1 MTVLITGSEG
11 FIGRNLVA
19 TLKAQGKD
27 VLEFDTKNYRPEE
40 LFSLYDMT
48 DVKMIYHLGA
58 ISSTLDTNLDAL
70 YRHNVEFSIDLFNM
84 AISHKI
90 PVVYTTSA
98 SVFGNT
104 MKDGQ
109 YIYNPLNYYA
119 TTKMLTEMWLFQ
131 NRSKFRILSVPRLF
145 NVYGADERKS
155 DMSTSPICK
164 FTQQAKETGVI
175 TLFKGSHEMIRDFI
189 CIEDVLQV
197 LIDIPKWGFY
207 DVGTCLP
214 ISFQE
219 IAEMIADKYNAT
231 IRYVPMPD
239 NMKPSYQYYTKARQ
253 NVIWCKTVE
262 QWINS
267 QPK

>member
-1 MTVLITGSEG
+1 MILVTGSEG

-19 TLKAQGKD
+19 KLKEQGKE
-27 VLEFDTKNYRPEE
+27 VLEFDTKNHRPEE
-40 LFSLYDMT
+40 LFTLFEIPKI
-48 DVKMIYHLGA
+48 KMIYHLGA
-58 ISSTLDTNLDAL
+58 ISSTLETNLDAL
-70 YRHNVEFSIDLFNM
+70 YRHNVEFSIDLFNT

-131 NRSKFRILSVPRLF
+131 NKSKFHALSVPRLF
-145 NVYGADERKS
+145 NVYGADERKA

-175 TLFKGSHEMIRDFI
+175 TLFKGSHNMIRDFI
-189 CIEDVLQV
+189 AIEDVLQV

-207 DVGTCLP
+207 DVGTTQP
-214 ISFQE
+214 ISFQDV
-219 IAEMIADKYNAT
+219 AEMVADKYNAT
-231 IRYVPMPD
+231 IKYVPMPE
-239 NMKPSYQYYTKARQ
+239 NMKPSYQYYSRSRYNLRIYKS
-253 NVIWCKTVE
+253 VE
-262 QWINS
+262 NWIKS
-267 QPK
+267 Q

>member
-1 MTVLITGSEG
+1 MKVLVTGSEG

-19 TLKAQGKD
+19 ALKNRGD
-27 VLEFDTKNYRPEE
+27 EVLEFDTKNYRPEE

-48 DVKMIYHLGA
+48 DVKTIYHLGA
-58 ISSTLDTNLDAL
+58 ISSTLETNLDAL
-70 YRHNVEFSIDLFNM
+70 YRHNVEFSIDLFNT
-84 AISHKI
+84 AISHRI

-104 MKDGQ
+104 MKDEK

-131 NRSKFRILSVPRLF
+131 NRSKFHALSVPRLF
-145 NVYGADERKS
+145 NVYGADERKA

-164 FTQQAKETGVI
+164 FTQQAKDTGVI
-175 TLFKGSHEMIRDFI
+175 TLFKGSHNMIRDFI
-189 CIEDVLQV
+189 AIEDVLQV

-214 ISFQE
+214 ISFQDV
-219 IAEMIADKYNAT
+219 AEMIADKYDAT
-231 IRYVPMPD
+231 IKYVPMPD
-239 NMKPSYQYYTKARQ
+239 HMRPSYQYYTKARQ
-253 NVIWCKTVE
+253 NVIWFKTVD
-262 QWINS
+262 QWLRET
-267 QPK
+267 